1 LKKNEPIIKIKDV
14 GKSFIQPDG
23 TKLQVLS
30 GINFS
35 IERGKIFS
43 ITGVSG
49 SGKSTL
55 LHLMGSFEKPDSGN
69 IFFSGEDIN
78 KFNKKRLTEYRN
90 SEIGFI
96 YQFHYLMPELT
107 ILENVSFPMLIKDFN
122 RKKAEERAKI
132 LLEKVGLRERV
143 LNMPSDLS
151 GGERQR
157 AAIARSLINRPELL
171 LADEPTGNLDRRTGN
186 RVFELFLE
194 LIREYNLTA
203 VIATHNE
210 SLAERSDFNLH
221 LI

>member
-1 LKKNEPIIKIKDV
+1 MKKNEPIIKIKDV

>member
-194 LIREYNLTA
+194 LIKEYNLTA
-203 VIATHNE
+203 IIATHNE